1 VGEVKR
7 HTLFTLDAYDEAMA
21 WIIANEEGA

>member
-1 VGEVKR
+1 MGEVKR
-7 HTLFTLDAYDEAMA
+7 HVLFTRDAYDEAMA